1 MRLLGARGLRGGR
14 TRLLRRLRSAAGAAR
29 RLLARLG
36 RLCRLRGGRR
46 IRRLVR
52 LRGWLGRFRLVRL
65 FGRLRR
71 LRGLREGH
79 VVRCAAAAAA
89 LLSVRLQDLRL
100 LRQRIGRAHPSARKH
115 DSHRTGQ
122 KRKDQH
128 GRADPAPDC
137 FPSHGTTPRKKDTAT
152 IVAASAFAHN
162 NMPRFPHHAGR
173 ASPSRSS
180 DSRLDGRARLLRV
193 PQ

>member
-1 MRLLGARGLRGGR
+1 MRLLGAGGLRGGR

-71 LRGLREGH
+71 LRGVPPLPPRSCRSGC
-79 VVRCAAAAAA
+79 RTCACSGSGSGGRTRPPVNTTATAPARSERISTA
-89 LLSVRLQDLRL
+89 VQTWPQIVFRLM
-100 LRQRIGRAHPSARKH
+100 AR
-115 DSHRTGQ
+115 
-122 KRKDQH
+122 
-128 GRADPAPDC
+128 PPE
-137 FPSHGTTPRKKDTAT
+137 KKDTAT